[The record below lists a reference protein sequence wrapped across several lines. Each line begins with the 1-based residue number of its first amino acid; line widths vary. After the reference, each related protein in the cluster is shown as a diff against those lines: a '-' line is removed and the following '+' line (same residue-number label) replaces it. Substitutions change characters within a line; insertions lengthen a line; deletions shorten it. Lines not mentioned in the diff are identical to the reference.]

1 MFSAVEEHSVK
12 KNWSPRQV
20 HIKRVL
26 AGIFLIRSS
35 PVQSNPVEML
45 AFIHRRQKGS

>member
-12 KNWSPRQV
+12 ENWSPRQV

-35 PVQSNPVEML
+35 PVQSSGDVGFHSSPP
-45 AFIHRRQKGS
+45 KG